1 MLIPAPENGALYHRR
16 VQGSA
21 NPPDWSAIDTVLLD
35 MDGTLLDL
43 GYDMRFWEEHL
54 PRRFAESRGIG
65 VEEAH
70 RLMQPIFETTAGTLD
85 WYCIEYWSR
94 ALSYD
99 IAALKRATRHEIGWL
114 PAAREFLARV
124 RAAGRRLA
132 LVTNAHPEI
141 LAIKD
146 AHLGIRRRFDAVYS
160 SHDLGEPKESA
171 GFWPRLAERE
181 NFDPVRTLFADD
193 NAAVLAAARQHG
205 IRWLY
210 AVRRP
215 VHRAPPRSPNGF
227 PGVESVLELAQ
238 GLAEPRRDQRA
249 P

>member
-1 MLIPAPENGALYHRR
+1 

-21 NPPDWSAIDTVLLD
+21 HPPDWNAIDTVLLD

-43 GYDMRFWEEHL
+43 GYDKRFWEEHL
-54 PRRFAESRGIG
+54 PRRFAESRGITVG
-65 VEEAH
+65 EAH
-70 RLMQPIFETTAGTLD
+70 RLMRPIFESTAGTLD

-94 ALSYD
+94 ALSFD

-114 PAAREFLARV
+114 PEARAFLAQA
-124 RAAGRRLA
+124 RASGRRIA
-132 LVTNAHPEI
+132 LVTDAHPEI

-160 SHDLGEPKESA
+160 SHELGAPKEDA
-171 GFWPRLAERE
+171 AFWPRLAGRE
-181 NFDPVRTLFADD
+181 GFDPARTLFADD
-193 NAAVLAAARQHG
+193 SLAVLRAARAHG

-215 VHRAPPRSPNGF
+215 VHGGPVREQAGF
-227 PGVESVLELAQ
+227 PGVESVLELAE
-238 GLAEPRRDQRA
+238 GLG
-249 P
+249 